1 LRRLRARCA
10 RQSCSS
16 QALLTSLAWRRWSGS
31 VTGELQ
37 AHGGLLQFRDA
48 STGDNAVLDTIQIRS
63 STARRAMLGGL
74 FTCATAYASATLAH
88 EQCQDL
94 TFVALPARS
103 ASVPIGAYN
112 SSQPGQR
119 AASGTSGPVV
129 ARYLVPARA
138 TRKRPRSCGVGGTP
152 CLTVKLRQQAGCAE

>member
-1 LRRLRARCA
+1 MRRLRARCA

-112 SSQPGQR
+112 SFQPGQR
-119 AASGTSGPVV
+119 AASGFGTSRCALSCAGSRDAQAAAVV
-129 ARYLVPARA
+129 WGRWNALSHR
-138 TRKRPRSCGVGGTP
+138 
-152 CLTVKLRQQAGCAE
+152 